1 MYHKLI
7 KRLFYL
13 ENPKFMK
20 RISFIILSL
29 VAAVLLSGS
38 FLMSCRHGVEVTA
51 QKPVRVEVSVP
62 VSSVADASRVYSG
75 TVESGST
82 TPVSFSVPGTISHVY
97 VAEGQRVAKGQII
110 ARVKSGSLEN
120 ANNIAQATLEEA
132 TDAYGRMKKLHDA
145 GALPEIKW
153 VAVQS
158 ELKQASNAAEIAAR
172 ELSDATIYSP
182 VSGAVSRKLADVGQ
196 NVMPGVPVVTIVS
209 LDDINISIPVPENE
223 IGMVN
228 VGDAVTV
235 EFTVPDTV
243 ILDGRVDRKSV
254 VADPL
259 TRTYAV
265 KIDIADAGRKILPGM
280 TGTVNMRMPAERV
293 RSVVLPSRAVL
304 LSADNRNF
312 VWIVRDGKAERRYV
326 TIGGFADSGAVSLSD
341 GVAAG
346 DSVIVAGMGKVSTG
360 TPVEVIM
367 ENAKLKDHDESR

>member
-1 MYHKLI
+1 M
-7 KRLFYL
+7 
-13 ENPKFMK
+13 
-20 RISFIILSL
+20 
-29 VAAVLLSGS
+29 
-38 FLMSCRHGVEVTA
+38 
-51 QKPVRVEVSVP
+51 
-62 VSSVADASRVYSG
+62 
-75 TVESGST
+75 
-82 TPVSFSVPGTISHVY
+82 
-97 VAEGQRVAKGQII
+97 AKGQII

-196 NVMPGVPVVTIVS
+196 NVMPGIPVVTIVS

-223 IGMVN
+223 IGMVD

-243 ILDGRVDRKSV
+243 ILDGRVNRKSV

>member
-1 MYHKLI
+1 MYYKLI

-29 VAAVLLSGS
+29 VAAVLLSGP
-38 FLMSCRHGVEVTA
+38 FMMSCRHGVEVTV

-196 NVMPGVPVVTIVS
+196 NVMPGIPVVTIVS

-223 IGMVN
+223 IGMVD

-265 KIDIADAGRKILPGM
+265 KIDIADAGGKILPGM

-326 TIGGFADSGAVSLSD
+326 TVGGFADSGAVSLSD
-341 GVAAG
+341 GIAAG
-346 DSVIVAGMGKVSTG
+346 DSVIIAGMGKVSTG